1 MFKKWYLSR
10 LQTEIDQRGTQ
21 IAEEKTRAA
30 GAPAA
35 VRDEHQKLIAAA
47 EGKGRDLHQRLE
59 ALRKSGREQHAEL
72 KASVELARVGF
83 GDAVRSARHFA

>member
-10 LQTEIDQRGTQ
+10 VKTEIDQRGSQ
-21 IAEEKTRAA
+21 LAEEKTRAA
-30 GAPAA
+30 ASSESRRA
-35 VRDEHQKLIAAA
+35 EHQQLIAAA

-59 ALRKSGREQHAEL
+59 ELRKSGKERHAEL